1 MLRSSRVRSAFLL
14 VASLSLAVSTA
25 CGSAVSPVPTVTVA
39 PSPAPTS
46 VPSLPPTLTPAPTSP
61 PTTAPTAV
69 PTATPVAPTAAPT
82 ASPGAAGIEFV
93 VADVPR
99 TMGTPEDEQAAAA
112 AVNAFG
118 LDLYGQ
124 MTRQAAARGKN
135 LVISPASIAVALAM
149 ARAGARGETAAQM
162 DEVLKAVGSDEHAA
176 WISSL
181 DQALARVSGTFAD
194 STGQRH
200 SVTLRATNAAFAQR
214 GIELVPAFLEALASR
229 FGAGLRLVDYKS
241 DPEAARL
248 LIDGW
253 VEKQTEGRIPELL
266 KPQDV
271 DTLTRLVLVNTIYL
285 KAPWRLPFDPED
297 TKPGTFTRADG
308 SRVKVPMMYLKSET
322 GGIPYLPYA
331 KGSGWR
337 AVELPYLGDSLAMTV
352 IVPDDLAAFEAK
364 LTPKLF
370 GQVVAAF
377 EGTDVELT
385 FPRFGIETE
394 ADLGTLL
401 PAMGMP
407 LAFDRDRADFS
418 GIRMP
423 SDEPP
428 LYIAKVIH
436 QANIDVDEKG
446 TEAAAATAVVMATG
460 GGAPEWTVFKVDR
473 PFLFA
478 LRDIATGT
486 VLFLGRVM
494 DPSAGS

>member
-1 MLRSSRVRSAFLL
+1 M
-14 VASLSLAVSTA
+14 
-25 CGSAVSPVPTVTVA
+25 
-39 PSPAPTS
+39 
-46 VPSLPPTLTPAPTSP
+46 
-61 PTTAPTAV
+61 
-69 PTATPVAPTAAPT
+69 
-82 ASPGAAGIEFV
+82 
-93 VADVPR
+93 
-99 TMGTPEDEQAAAA
+99 
-112 AVNAFG
+112 
-118 LDLYGQ
+118 
-124 MTRQAAARGKN
+124 
-135 LVISPASIAVALAM
+135 
-149 ARAGARGETAAQM
+149 
-162 DEVLKAVGSDEHAA
+162 
-176 WISSL
+176 
-181 DQALARVSGTFAD
+181 
-194 STGQRH
+194 
-200 SVTLRATNAAFAQR
+200 
-214 GIELVPAFLEALASR
+214 
-229 FGAGLRLVDYKS
+229 DYKI

-370 GQVVAAF
+370 GQVVAAL

-407 LAFDRDRADFS
+407 SPSTGIGPTSPGSGCHRRSSPLHREGHPPGEHRRRREGHGGGRRHGRRDGNRRRCPGMDGVQSGPAVRLRPPRHRDRHGPLPRPGDGSLGGELRA
-418 GIRMP
+418 
-423 SDEPP
+423 PP
-428 LYIAKVIH
+428 CRGPL
-436 QANIDVDEKG
+436 
-446 TEAAAATAVVMATG
+446 TAGCWQRIPTAY
-460 GGAPEWTVFKVDR
+460 
-473 PFLFA
+473 
-478 LRDIATGT
+478 
-486 VLFLGRVM
+486 GRL
-494 DPSAGS
+494 